1 MINNERVLLTKK
13 DLCKYLKCSIGS
25 VDNFMKNGR
34 IKYIKIGKMVRF
46 DKDEIDN
53 SLGIIKKIEFK
64 NLVSNGED

>member
-1 MINNERVLLTKK
+1 MIKNERVLLTKK

-34 IKYIKIGKMVRF
+34 IKYIKLGKMVRF

-53 SLGIIKKIEFK
+53 SLGI
-64 NLVSNGED
+64 